1 MVGGKKMENK
11 ISKEVSVSEGVNSLK
26 VSSPPFSL
34 SEREDDFEWKHIG
47 LWAIRGVGST
57 EYVKRGFPKEYHEEL
72 EKLDEKFNK
81 RIEWA
86 RKRIKSSYL
95 IQKID
100 NERWIAIAELQKK
113 FLKREGFHLLGE

>member
-1 MVGGKKMENK
+1 ME
-11 ISKEVSVSEGVNSLK
+11 IREKENQISVSEGVNSLK
-26 VSSPPFSL
+26 VASPPFSL
-34 SEREDDFEWKHIG
+34 SEREDEDFKWKHIG

-57 EYVKRGFPKEYHEEL
+57 KYIQQGFPREYHEEL

-113 FLKREGFHLLGE
+113 YLKREGFHLLGE